1 MGKKIVRIS
10 ESELNKVI
18 KNVLREQEDQ
28 FMSDVDPTKMS
39 GGPEETSEP
48 NFEEFIGCA
57 QALLTQGVTIGQLV
71 DKLIEGE
78 ESQESETE
86 PEVEE
91 NPEVP
96 VQPQA

>member
-1 MGKKIVRIS
+1 MAKRIVRIS
-10 ESELNKVI
+10 ESQLDKVI
-18 KNVLREQEDQ
+18 KNVLKEQEDQ
-28 FMSDVDPTKMS
+28 FMSDVDQSKMS
-39 GGPEETSEP
+39 DGPEETSEP
-48 NFEEFIGCA
+48 NFDEFIGCA
-57 QALLTQGVTIGQLV
+57 QALLTQGVIIGALV

-78 ESQESETE
+78 ESQEGETE